1 MGMALIGVSIDPARV
16 GELILG
22 AIGTIAAM
30 VGAIAAIQAT
40 LRAKSIPA
48 EADQGSLPT
57 RAKGPPMTVVAQ
69 GRISE
74 PLILR
79 FTLVDTGVTLLRI
92 EVANQLDQG
101 VRTAQCV
108 EAAPRIFIAELE
120 ARTVQRWYNGNAYFD
135 GETKQLPI
143 QVFLRSNGHAECRT
157 IWVAMSPRTISNP
170 GLLEVSDP
178 IWFLEGP
185 CQRATPKLAHMPSRT
200 GTHGL

>member
-1 MGMALIGVSIDPARV
+1 MALIGVNIDPARV

-40 LRAKSIPA
+40 LRARSIPA
-48 EADQGSLPT
+48 RADQGSFPT
-57 RAKGPPMTVVAQ
+57 RVQGPPLTVVAQ
-69 GRISE
+69 GRMSE

-92 EVANQLDQG
+92 EVANQLDPG

-108 EAAPRIFIAELE
+108 KAAHGIFIAELE
-120 ARTVQRWYNGNAYFD
+120 ARTVQRWYNGNPYWD

-143 QVFLRSNGHAECRT
+143 QVFLRTNGQAECRT
-157 IWVAMSPRTISNP
+157 IWVAMTPRTISNP
-170 GLLEVSDP
+170 GFPEMSDP

-185 CQRATPKLAHMPSRT
+185 CQRATSKLAHMPSRT